1 MESSGRVFVLIASI
15 AILLTVVR
23 NSAHATNSSYT
34 LEHLG
39 PFDFIEK
46 LSGCH
51 KGEKNVTQLH
61 KLKAYLNRFGYTCSK
76 NHLHDDDFDSSLEAA
91 IKAYQLN
98 YRLTPTGVLDKET
111 VKQMMVPRC
120 GFPDTVNRTV
130 QLVSGMTTTTKKH
143 PGSLRTV
150 SHYSFFRDKPR
161 WPLAQ
166 TNLRYA
172 FLPSV
177 PDWAKQPIFNA
188 FGQWDA
194 GSRFTFQHVTDVN
207 QANLRIGFFNGDHGD
222 GFSFDG
228 PGGTVAHAFAPTI
241 GRMHF
246 DAAER
251 WSRDPTPDAM
261 HLETVAV
268 HEIGHLLGLYHS
280 QVPEAV
286 MFAVIYPGV
295 NKLLHEDDR
304 AGVRALYS

>member
-1 MESSGRVFVLIASI
+1 MASRSPVLILIASI
-15 AILLTVVR
+15 VILLTVVR
-23 NSAHATNSSYT
+23 VSAHATNSSHT
-34 LEHLG
+34 HAHLG
-39 PFDFIEK
+39 PFEFIEK
-46 LSGCH
+46 LRGCH

-76 NHLHDDDFDSSLEAA
+76 NHLHDDDFDTSLEAA

-130 QLVSGMTTTTKKH
+130 QLISGMTTTTKH

-150 SHYSFFRDKPR
+150 SHYSFFPNRPR

-166 TNLRYA
+166 TNLRFA

-177 PDWAKQPIFNA
+177 PNSARQPIFNA

-194 GSRFTFQHVTDVN
+194 GSRFTFQYVTDVN
-207 QANLRIGFFNGDHGD
+207 QADLRVGFFNGNHGD
-222 GFSFDG
+222 GSAFDG
-228 PGGTVAHAFAPTI
+228 PGGVLAHAFAPTN

-246 DAAER
+246 DATER
-251 WSRDPTPDAM
+251 WSRDPTPGAM

-268 HEIGHLLGLYHS
+268 HEIGHLLGLGHS

-286 MFAVIYPGV
+286 MFSGIAAGV